1 MTSQATLNRLYDYI
15 LAIRDDQGSLEL
27 FKAHELDI
35 KSLSTLDLFDL
46 FNRVL
51 EVDEPKEILPYL
63 DKLIHIFAQGLAP
76 KQRSYPEGSI
86 LSFLHQEN
94 EAMKLKLTAIQT
106 LMHASLQNVDPKV
119 LLPLF
124 TELQD
129 FTPHYV
135 KIQNVL
141 FPHLEKVDERCTA
154 LKIMWSLQDQTK
166 ANLKQIVSKLVDAQ
180 QLDDALIIS
189 IGNYFFA
196 AYGLIQKEELIL
208 FQVALDLLT
217 PSQLEQVE
225 IHCAE
230 FEACFIPPLPK
241 RKSKVAESPAFF
253 FNTETGYLTKEQLIL
268 VLSAIPLDI
277 TLIDEH
283 DKVSYFNNAKDRLF
297 PRSAAVIG
305 RDVRN
310 CHPAESVHVVNEI
323 LSAFR
328 NKTRDEA
335 KFWIHMKN
343 KFVYIKY
350 VALRDPQ
357 GSYKGCLEITQEISE
372 IHALKGDRRL
382 LDWD

>member
-1 MTSQATLNRLYDYI
+1 MTSQTTLDRLYDYI
-15 LAIRDDQGSLEL
+15 LAIRDGKGSLDL
-27 FKAHELDI
+27 FKTYEKDI
-35 KSLSTLDLFDL
+35 ESLSTMDLFDL

-51 EVDEPKEILPYL
+51 KIDEPKEILPYL
-63 DKLIHIFAQGLAP
+63 DKLVHIFAQGLGP
-76 KQRSYPEGSI
+76 KQRTTPQGSI

-94 EAMKLKLTAIQT
+94 EAMKLKLNAIQT
-106 LMHASLQNVDPKV
+106 LMHASLQNIEPKV

-141 FPHLEKVDERCTA
+141 FPYLEKADERCTG

-166 ANLKQIVSKLVDAQ
+166 ATLKHIVTQLQESEH
-180 QLDDALIIS
+180 LDDALIIS
-189 IGNYFFA
+189 IGSYFFA

-208 FQVALDLLT
+208 FQVALDLLD

-230 FEACFIPPLPK
+230 FDACFIPPLPK
-241 RKSKVAESPAFF
+241 RKLNIEESPAFF
-253 FNTETGYLTKEQLIL
+253 FNTETGHLTKEQLIL
-268 VLSAIPLDI
+268 VLGAIPIDI
-277 TLIDEH
+277 TLIDEF
-283 DKVSYFNNAKDRLF
+283 DKVLYFNNAKDRLF

-328 NKTRDEA
+328 NKSRDEA
-335 KFWIHMKN
+335 KFWIHMRN
-343 KFVYIKY
+343 KFVFIRY
-350 VALRDPQ
+350 VALRDAL
-357 GSYKGCLEITQEISE
+357 GTYKGCLEITQEISE